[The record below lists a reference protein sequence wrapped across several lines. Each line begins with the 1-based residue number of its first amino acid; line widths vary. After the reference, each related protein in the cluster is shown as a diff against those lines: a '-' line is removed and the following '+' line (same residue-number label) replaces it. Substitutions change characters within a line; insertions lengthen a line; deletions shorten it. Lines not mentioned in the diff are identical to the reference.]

1 MSSSL
6 SSRATEASLADVL
19 AAVQTAIL
27 PARRRQEMASALRTI
42 ARVLDKPA
50 DRIPAHPRLL
60 ANHLSKVA
68 ARACGITLARWNNVR
83 ALARAALAL
92 VQPMSPGRQR
102 NVLSPAWK
110 RLADQLESRRVACSL
125 SRLLRFCSARG
136 IDPDTVCDDTFEAFR
151 LFLADTLLRDPD
163 KVFIQAAR
171 AWGIAQKK
179 IGDWPRFTI
188 AVPDRRN
195 HWTLEWN
202 HFPAS
207 LHQDFNNWRDRLT
220 GRDMLDEMPVR
231 AVRETTLAT
240 REWQIRAFASALVRR
255 GRDPASIRLLGDL
268 TEIETFK
275 EGLRYF
281 LERNGT
287 RRTPVI
293 GGIAA
298 ALMAIA
304 RHHVRVEPL
313 QLERLVAIVRRVAP
327 DRRGGLTEVNRARL
341 RQFDDPD
348 NVRAL
353 LMLPATLMRMAVRS
367 SDRQHGARQAELA
380 VAIEILLMAPM
391 RLGNLTQLDLDRNL
405 VKPGRGSAV
414 HIVIEAESVKN
425 REPLEYPLPAQSA
438 RLLDR
443 YLREFRPHLA
453 PLSSTAL
460 FPGRDGMPKQ
470 KNWLGKQIFRTI
482 RAHTGLCV
490 NPHLFRHIG
499 GKLFLESNPGAHEV
513 VRRVLGHSSTD
524 TTISYYTGLQT
535 AAAVRHFDQAI
546 LKLRGP

>member
-1 MSSSL
+1 MRCRSG
-6 SSRATEASLADVL
+6 RCG
-19 AAVQTAIL
+19 
-27 PARRRQEMASALRTI
+27 R
-42 ARVLDKPA
+42 
-50 DRIPAHPRLL
+50 PR
-60 ANHLSKVA
+60 
-68 ARACGITLARWNNVR
+68 
-83 ALARAALAL
+83 
-92 VQPMSPGRQR
+92 SP
-102 NVLSPAWK
+102 
-110 RLADQLESRRVACSL
+110 
-125 SRLLRFCSARG
+125 
-136 IDPDTVCDDTFEAFR
+136 
-151 LFLADTLLRDPD
+151 
-163 KVFIQAAR
+163 
-171 AWGIAQKK
+171 
-179 IGDWPRFTI
+179 
-188 AVPDRRN
+188 
-195 HWTLEWN
+195 
-202 HFPAS
+202 
-207 LHQDFNNWRDRLT
+207 
-220 GRDMLDEMPVR
+220 
-231 AVRETTLAT
+231 RE
-240 REWQIRAFASALVRR
+240 EWQIRAFASALVRR

-268 TEIETFK
+268 IEIETFK

-281 LERNGT
+281 LERNDT

-327 DRRGGLTEVNRARL
+327 DRRGGLTEMNRARL

-353 LMLPATLMRMAVRS
+353 LMLPATLLRMAVRS

-380 VAIEILLMAPM
+380 VAVEILLMAPM
-391 RLGNLTQLDLDRNL
+391 RLGNLTQLDLERNL
-405 VKPGRGSAV
+405 VKAGRGSAV

-470 KNWLGKQIFRTI
+470 KDWLGKQISRTI

-490 NPHLFRHIG
+490 NPHLFRHIC

-513 VRRVLGHSSTD
+513 IRRVLGHRSID

-535 AAAVRHFDQAI
+535 AAAVRHFNQAI